1 MPDFLDPRDHGGAP
15 RNWGEAFAAMP
26 LDTPAADVWARVSR
40 KLDAPALR
48 GSATRRERRM
58 SWLIGTASAAVLAMA
73 AWSPL
78 SRWLQDD
85 DVPAPQIVAGPR
97 EAPGLRGPAAPVRSE
112 PEPTQATPAG
122 TGPVRSAGD
131 AAAVATSK
139 PAGTKPSRAQ
149 RDMRKHVATAD
160 PAPSDAATP
169 GTVASQVADTAVLPA
184 DPLQDLKIHSAQL
197 EALVAL
203 ARDDRVSSGSRELLS
218 AELDAGIATV
228 DAALSQSDLTDARRL
243 ELWQQRVDL
252 LQQLAGMEATSR
264 WLAAQG
270 ATGTSLVSVH

>member
-1 MPDFLDPRDHGGAP
+1 MPDSFDPRDHAGAP

-26 LDTPAADVWARVSR
+26 LDTPATDVWTRVSR
-40 KLDAPALR
+40 QLDAPALR
-48 GSATRRERRM
+48 SNATRRERRM
-58 SWLIGTASAAVLAMA
+58 SWLIGTASAAVLAIA

-85 DVPAPQIVAGPR
+85 GVPAPQVAAGPR
-97 EAPGLRGPAAPVRSE
+97 EAPGLRGPAAPVRSD
-112 PEPTQATPAG
+112 PEPMQVAPAS
-122 TGPVRSAGD
+122 TEPMRSASD
-131 AAAVATSK
+131 AVAASK
-139 PAGTKPSRAQ
+139 PAVTKPPRRAQ
-149 RDMRKHVATAD
+149 RDARKHVATAD
-160 PAPSDAATP
+160 LAPSDSATQGAGP
-169 GTVASQVADTAVLPA
+169 AQVADGAALPA
-184 DPLQDLKIHSAQL
+184 DLLQDLKTHSAQL

>member
-26 LDTPAADVWARVSR
+26 LDTPTADVWARVSR

-48 GSATRRERRM
+48 SRATRRERRM

-85 DVPAPQIVAGPR
+85 DVPAPQVVAGPR
-97 EAPGLRGPAAPVRSE
+97 EAPGLRGPAAPVRGE
-112 PEPTQATPAG
+112 PEPTQVAPAS
-122 TGPVRSAGD
+122 TGPVRSTSD
-131 AAAVATSK
+131 AVATSK
-139 PAGTKPSRAQ
+139 PAVTKPPRRAQ
-149 RDMRKHVATAD
+149 RNMRKHVATTD
-160 PAPSDAATP
+160 RAPDAALSQ
-169 GTVASQVADTAVLPA
+169 GALASQVADSTVLPA
-184 DPLQDLKIHSAQL
+184 DPLQDLKTHSAQL